1 MGALDEGLDSREQPH
16 PGEEETSG
24 ETCGSQNVSFGP
36 EAAFGGILGQSGA
49 WRHLIR
55 QIEVI
60 APTEATVL
68 VSGETGTGKELSARE
83 LHRWCGRVL
92 GNKAHHAALSHG
104 EAGLET
110 AAGNRRE

>member
-1 MGALDEGLDSREQPH
+1 LNALEHKQEKDRRHCMGALDEGLDSREQPH

-36 EAAFGGILGQSGA
+36 EAAFGGILGQS
-49 WRHLIR
+49 
-55 QIEVI
+55 E
-60 APTEATVL
+60 
-68 VSGETGTGKELSARE
+68 ELSARE